1 MKTDPKYYR
10 KEELGQLS
18 LNLIQDWNRMSQQAR
33 QADWNGDFTRY
44 CVAKV
49 SDDIY
54 CRLSSRLPDMEIA
67 KFIEEELG
75 MPMDG
80 CDETSD
86 MIKLAIWVRNRML
99 TGTGTDL
106 MGKRNDDSKGMAV

>member
-1 MKTDPKYYR
+1 
-10 KEELGQLS
+10 
-18 LNLIQDWNRMSQQAR
+18 
-33 QADWNGDFTRY
+33 
-44 CVAKV
+44 
-49 SDDIY
+49 
-54 CRLSSRLPDMEIA
+54 MEIA

-80 CDETSD
+80 RDETSD

-99 TGTGTDL
+99 TGTGSDV

>member
-1 MKTDPKYYR
+1 MKTDLKYYR
-10 KEELGQLS
+10 KEELSQLS
-18 LNLIQDWNRMSQQAR
+18 LNLIQDWNRMSQQTR
-33 QADWNGDFTRY
+33 QADWNGNFARY

-67 KFIEEELG
+67 KFIENELC

-86 MIKLAIWVRNRML
+86 MIKLAVWVRDRML
-99 TGTGTDL
+99 TGTGINTTD
-106 MGKRNDDSKGMAV
+106 KRDENNKGLAV